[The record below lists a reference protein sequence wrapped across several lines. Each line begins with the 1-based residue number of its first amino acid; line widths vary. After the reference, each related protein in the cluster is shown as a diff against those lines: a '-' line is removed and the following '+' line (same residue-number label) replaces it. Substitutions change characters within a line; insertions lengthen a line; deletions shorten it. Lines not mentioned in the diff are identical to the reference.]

1 MRTCG
6 LVTAGKCGSSQNAV
20 RHVDEKKERENDKAK
35 DRVRLQSLSLTAGV
49 VVLVRGRLRM
59 INHAVNPDFAEKKE
73 QAWETRVARKT
84 RKRTSNSS

>member
-35 DRVRLQSLSLTAGV
+35 DRVRLQSLSLTAVV
-49 VVLVRGRLRM
+49 VVLVRG
-59 INHAVNPDFAEKKE
+59 DYE
-73 QAWETRVARKT
+73 
-84 RKRTSNSS
+84 